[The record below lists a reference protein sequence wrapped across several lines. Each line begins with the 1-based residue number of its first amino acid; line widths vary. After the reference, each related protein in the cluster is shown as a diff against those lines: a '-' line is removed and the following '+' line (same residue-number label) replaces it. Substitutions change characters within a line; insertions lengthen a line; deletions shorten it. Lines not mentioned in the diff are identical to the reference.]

1 MPETLPSLADG
12 EVEVWRIEL
21 QRAGDSRQ
29 EIRGLLQQAYAALT
43 AEERERAAR
52 MREGAP
58 REEFVAGRGCL
69 RRLLGA
75 ALEEDPRKLVLEAGA
90 HGKPRLRQGAGA
102 SVPRFNVSHSRGIVL
117 IALSRAGEVGVD
129 VEYVDPAVELMDVA
143 RTSFHAGDLER
154 MERARTQEERL
165 QEFYRCWTRKEAVAK
180 ADGRG
185 LTLEPV
191 EFRAGAGD
199 GEEYRVTL
207 PVTLPVDGPRAS
219 SRFYVRGIDV
229 GSTHFAALATTR
241 AEVRLGLFEMSARSP
256 LLFAE

>member
-21 QRAGDSRQ
+21 QRAGVSRQ
-29 EIRGLLQQAYAALT
+29 ESRGLLQQAYAVLT

-75 ALEEDPRKLVLEAGA
+75 ALEEDPRKLILEVGA
-90 HGKPRLRQGAGA
+90 NGKPRLRQGAG
-102 SVPRFNVSHSRGIVL
+102 VPRFNVAHSRGMVL

-154 MERARTQEERL
+154 IERARTQEERL
-165 QEFYRCWTRKEAVAK
+165 KEFYRCWTRKEAVAK

-185 LTLEPV
+185 LTLAPV

-207 PVTLPVDGPRAS
+207 PVDGPRAS
-219 SRFYVRGIDV
+219 SRFYVRGIEV

-241 AEVRLGLFEMSARSP
+241 ADVRLGLFEMSARSP